1 MKNSKTL
8 NVFIHAVFIIM
19 TIGFLVPF
27 LIIVSVSISNEND
40 IIRYGFSIIPRN
52 IDLTAF
58 KMLFE
63 DFGGIGR
70 SLILTA
76 FVAIVAP
83 VLSCAVQA
91 LIAYSLSRN
100 DYSLRKYLTWFVVFT
115 MIFSGGTIP
124 TYVFITKYYHLGN
137 NPLLYLVSGMVS
149 AWGII
154 LYRTFFKGIPSE
166 LIESAF
172 VDGATQLR
180 IIWSVILPMAKS
192 IFAIQYFTGLISSWN
207 DFQTSLLYMTDE
219 KWFTI
224 QYFMQRILN
233 NAEVLKQAYA
243 QSGLDHHI
251 DVPVMTM
258 RYAMCIIAV
267 LPVFILFPFVQKYFS
282 KGMAVG
288 SVKG

>member
-1 MKNSKTL
+1 
-8 NVFIHAVFIIM
+8 M

-27 LIIVSVSISNEND
+27 LIIISVSISNEND

-76 FVAIVAP
+76 VVSTIAP
-83 VLSCAVQA
+83 VLACAVQA

-100 DYSLRKYLTWFVVFT
+100 DYSLRKYLTWFFVFT

-172 VDGATQLR
+172 IDGATQLR

-192 IFAIQYFTGLISSWN
+192 IFAIQYFTGLIGRWN

>member
-1 MKNSKTL
+1 MKNNKALTA
-8 NVFIHAVFIIM
+8 FIHIVFTIM

-40 IIRYGFSIIPRN
+40 IVRFGFSLIPKQ
-52 IDLTAF
+52 IDFTAF
-58 KMLFE
+58 EILFE
-63 DFGGIGR
+63 DFSGIGR
-70 SLILTA
+70 SLVLTA
-76 FVAIVAP
+76 VVAAIAP
-83 VLSCAVQA
+83 LLSCTVQA
-91 LIAYSLSRN
+91 LIAYPLSRN
-100 DYSLRKYLTWFVVFT
+100 DYSLRKYITWYIVFT

-137 NPLLYLVSGMVS
+137 TPLLYLVSGMVS

-154 LYRTFFKGIPSE
+154 LYRTFFNGIPSE
-166 LIESAF
+166 MIESAF
-172 VDGATQLR
+172 IDGANQIQ
-180 IIWSVILPMAKS
+180 IIWYVVLPMAKS
-192 IFAIQYFTGLISSWN
+192 IFAIQYFTGFIERWN
-207 DFQTSLLYMTDE
+207 NFETSLLYMTDE

-233 NAEVLKQAYA
+233 NAEILKQSYV
-243 QSGLDHHI
+243 QQGLSHDI
-251 DVPVMTM
+251 DIPVMTM

>member
-52 IDLTAF
+52 IDFTAF

-192 IFAIQYFTGLISSWN
+192 IFAIQYFTGLINSWN